1 MSGVEETHRQ
11 RLGSGRDEQHR
22 SSKRRQ
28 ETSLIREAEAIAV
41 QLAGKS
47 VGAWSQFNSSG
58 WCTSW
63 RPAAIGQVD
72 LCHERKR
79 RGREGGGEEREKERE
94 IKNCKG

>member
-72 LCHERKR
+72 MCHEEGERGAGKRERK
-79 RGREGGGEEREKERE
+79 KER
-94 IKNCKG
+94 